1 MIEHVDH
8 CAGGHPP
15 VSIHRSELTG
25 LTWCGR
31 CGRAVD
37 MSRCRHGLAV
47 GLCNEPHDIIKD
59 ALRIAAGGR
68 EAWPAV
74 AARHPEADATFAAQ
88 MAVITANERA
98 AFKAVW
104 GTDRID

>member
-59 ALRIAAGGR
+59 ALRIAA
-68 EAWPAV
+68 
-74 AARHPEADATFAAQ
+74 Q